1 MEYMDE
7 KIIELRHLRE
17 KELHASIETGFLIDH
32 KLIEFEPVELFD
44 GKVEI
49 MQPAEF
55 VPMPPHLVR
64 AKYQSENRPQL
75 IRTSLDTEVN
85 FTFSLFPAPLSGE
98 EAAPTARQAADAL
111 KKVNPAFQFYDRETE
126 PLGNSQIAWFDYK
139 TYGLD
144 DQLYNIMAVTPIG
157 VKLFHIGFNC
167 RFRLM
172 NEWKPAVR
180 QVLLS
185 IRDLTGTAV

>member
-55 VPMPPHLVR
+55 VPMPPHLV
-64 AKYQSENRPQL
+64 
-75 IRTSLDTEVN
+75 
-85 FTFSLFPAPLSGE
+85 
-98 EAAPTARQAADAL
+98 
-111 KKVNPAFQFYDRETE
+111 DRK
-126 PLGNSQIAWFDYK
+126 S
-139 TYGLD
+139 
-144 DQLYNIMAVTPIG
+144 V
-157 VKLFHIGFNC
+157 V
-167 RFRLM
+167 
-172 NEWKPAVR
+172 
-180 QVLLS
+180 
-185 IRDLTGTAV
+185 

>member
-85 FTFSLFPAPLSGE
+85 FIFSLFPAPLSGE

-144 DQLYNIMAVTPIG
+144 DQLYNIMQSPRSAGSCSTSG
-157 VKLFHIGFNC
+157 
-167 RFRLM
+167 
-172 NEWKPAVR
+172 
-180 QVLLS
+180 S
-185 IRDLTGTAV
+185 TAGSA

>member
-7 KIIELRHLRE
+7 RIIELRHLRE
-17 KELHASIETGFLIDH
+17 KELHASLETGFLIDH
-32 KLIEFEPVELFD
+32 ELVAFEPVELFD

-49 MQPAEF
+49 MLPAEF

-85 FTFSLFPAPLSGE
+85 FTFSLFPVPLAGE
-98 EAAPTARQAADAL
+98 EAAPAVRQAADAL
-111 KKVNPAFQFYDRETE
+111 KKVNPAIQFYDRESE
-126 PLGNSQIAWFDYK
+126 PLGSSEIAWFDYK

-144 DQLYNIMAVTPIG
+144 DQLYNLMAVTPIG
-157 VKLFHIGFNC
+157 GKLFHIGFNC

-172 NEWKPAVR
+172 NEWKPAAH
-180 QVLLS
+180 QALLS
-185 IRDLTGTAV
+185 VRDLTGAAV

>member
-1 MEYMDE
+1 M
-7 KIIELRHLRE
+7 
-17 KELHASIETGFLIDH
+17 
-32 KLIEFEPVELFD
+32 
-44 GKVEI
+44 
-49 MQPAEF
+49 
-55 VPMPPHLVR
+55 
-64 AKYQSENRPQL
+64 
-75 IRTSLDTEVN
+75 N

-157 VKLFHIGFNC
+157 GC
-167 RFRLM
+167 
-172 NEWKPAVR
+172 
-180 QVLLS
+180 S
-185 IRDLTGTAV
+185 TSGSTAGSA

>member
-126 PLGNSQIAWFDYK
+126 PLGNSQDRK
-139 TYGLD
+139 S
-144 DQLYNIMAVTPIG
+144 V
-157 VKLFHIGFNC
+157 V
-167 RFRLM
+167 
-172 NEWKPAVR
+172 
-180 QVLLS
+180 
-185 IRDLTGTAV
+185 

>member
-139 TYGLD
+139 TYGKD

-157 VKLFHIGFNC
+157 GKLFNIGFNC